1 MRHSPLLFRIE
12 ALRTAPAARSAIKC
26 VFHFDDDLFVILSMI
41 CALLFPISV
50 PGAFKRIYRKGRSE
64 SGKPATS
71 VAHRRD
77 RLPADASARL
87 RRSATTIVCGARVAA
102 LTYLDGTGRALPQTF
117 FRGPSN
123 RPSNWPSGS
132 TPEAGHGRQR
142 AACNARATKAGA
154 NRAARCAGMCVAPVS
169 CSYRLPRLP
178 GLPGIARARSPANVL
193 PPRRQRA
200 RRVTLPLRAARQS
213 SGFNREVFVTFR

>member
-12 ALRTAPAARSAIKC
+12 ALRTAPAVRPAIKC
-26 VFHFDDDLFVILSMI
+26 LFHFDDGLFVILSMI
-41 CALLFPISV
+41 CAMPFPISL
-50 PGAFKRIYRKGRSE
+50 PGALNRIYRKGRCE
-64 SGKPATS
+64 SGKPAAS

-77 RLPADASARL
+77 RLPADATARL
-87 RRSATTIVCGARVAA
+87 RRSATTIVCGAQVGA

-117 FRGPSN
+117 FRGPSDRPFN
-123 RPSNWPSGS
+123 RPSGS

-142 AACNARATKAGA
+142 AACNARATKTGV

-169 CSYRLPRLP
+169 CSYRLPSLP
-178 GLPGIARARSPANVL
+178 RHPGIARARSPANGL
-193 PPRRQRA
+193 PPRRQCA